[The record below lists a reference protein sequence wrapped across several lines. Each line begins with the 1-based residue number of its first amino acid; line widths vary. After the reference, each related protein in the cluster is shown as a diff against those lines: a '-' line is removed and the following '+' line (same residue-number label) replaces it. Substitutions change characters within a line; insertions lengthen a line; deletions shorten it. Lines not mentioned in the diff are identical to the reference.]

1 MVTFT
6 YSDYLKYK
14 NFLPCTI
21 NETSAPYSYNS
32 IHDVHDKLYRDF
44 LNDKVEFSLFLKQFL
59 NIDICPDDLIK
70 YNNTFITEDY
80 KNRHSDIVYKVKN
93 ENLYILLEHQSSID
107 DSMNY
112 RILEYYYYILKDTV
126 NFPILKNRKY
136 KFPMIIPILLYTGNR
151 KWNFVPNIADKQADL
166 NNKNLP
172 SKKLD
177 FEYYFVN
184 INNYSKE
191 DLLNMDSIVAYSM
204 SIDKCKTEEEILDV
218 LYILCNKI
226 TNSNKKSFLKKLII
240 YVYKDFLEDSIKQD
254 LIKNLSKGDDLNMKC
269 AWDYVREDIARNRKK
284 ARIIGLHEGRQEG
297 RQKGRQEGRQEG
309 IRETAQAFIQKMLE
323 NGEDIEK
330 IKLYSGYTLSEI
342 NKIKQELN
350 LCN

>member
-21 NETSAPYSYNS
+21 NETSASYSYEP
-32 IHDVHDKLYRDF
+32 IKDVHDKLYRDF

-59 NIDICPDDLIK
+59 NINIPPDDLTK

-107 DSMNY
+107 NSMNY
-112 RILEYYYYILKDTV
+112 RILQYYSYILKDTV
-126 NFPILKNRKY
+126 NVSKLKNRNY

-151 KWNFVPNIADKQADL
+151 KWNFVPNISNKQADL
-166 NNKNLP
+166 YNKNLP

-184 INNYSKE
+184 INDYSKE
-191 DLLNMDSIVAYSM
+191 ELLNIDSIVAYSM
-204 SIDKCKTEEEILDV
+204 AMDKCTTNDEILDV
-218 LYILCNKI
+218 LFTL
-226 TNSNKKSFLKKLII
+226 SNIIKDNIKKNFLKRLIIHVYNDLPSDSVREELLKKLNEEEDLDMK
-240 YVYKDFLEDSIKQD
+240 YV
-254 LIKNLSKGDDLNMKC
+254 
-269 AWDYVREDIARNRKK
+269 WDYIREDY
-284 ARIIGLHEGRQEG
+284 LRQEK
-297 RQKGRQEGRQEG
+297 KGIDKGMKEG
-309 IRETAQAFIQKMLE
+309 IKETTVSFIKKMLE
-323 NGEDIEK
+323 NGESVEK
-330 IKLYSGYTLSEI
+330 IKLYSGYSLVEI
-342 NKIKQELN
+342 DKIKQKLK